1 MPALIFLLGESGGFT
16 QSRLRRH
23 GLEFCLFLR
32 RMVCTMDVRKNGP
45 QHERASERG
54 FDPGFDF
61 GSSDFL
67 PSTSWYWPKQ
77 FAQYEAPDFLRRG

>member
-1 MPALIFLLGESGGFT
+1 MPALTFILGGSRGFT

-32 RMVCTMDVRKNGP
+32 RMVCTLDVRKNGP

-54 FDPGFDF
+54 LDPGFDF
-61 GSSDFL
+61 TSSDFL
-67 PSTSWYWPKQ
+67 LSPSCRYWLKQ
-77 FAQYEAPDFLRRG
+77 IAHYEA